1 MITVG
6 RIVEMLDSKS
16 VKEVSK
22 EVGIAEKKIRETL
35 KNQGF
40 YWNNSEKSWEF
51 KGSNIDVALELPI
64 SNIKSTRKK
73 HVSNTNDSNV
83 LQYIADNVTIS
94 ELESIIDV
102 TRKLSASNIDVTNV
116 LHGGNV
122 DVSYELFKRVNNEID
137 KDIVRTRKAYP
148 ISEELQKNIDDF
160 SKKHKIDKQELIE
173 LALKDF
179 FKTYQM

>member
-6 RIVEMLDSKS
+6 KIVEMLDSKS
-16 VKEVSK
+16 VKEVS
-22 EVGIAEKKIRETL
+22 EEIGITIKKLREIL

-51 KGSNIDVALELPI
+51 NGSNIDVALELPI
-64 SNIKSTRKK
+64 SNIRSTKK
-73 HVSNTNDSNV
+73 KQVSNTNEYNV
-83 LQYIADNVTIS
+83 LQYIADNLTIS
-94 ELESIIDV
+94 DIECIIDV
-102 TRKLSASNIDVTNV
+102 TKKFGDNNIDVTNK
-116 LHGGNV
+116 LHEGDI
-122 DVSYELFKRVNNEID
+122 DVSYVLFKRVNNEID
-137 KDIVRTRKAYP
+137 KDIVRVRKAYP

-179 FKTYQM
+179 FKTYN